1 MAEKATRDDPF
12 GLDGKVVI
20 VSQHS
25 SEIERTHRRLRRD
38 PAGIS
43 SDNGG
48 ENPPHR
54 KSKVS

>member
-1 MAEKATRDDPF
+1 MSFKTC
-12 GLDGKVVI
+12 VVGEH
-20 VSQHS
+20 SQQRS
-25 SEIERTHRRLRRD
+25 GIERTHRRLRRD

>member
-1 MAEKATRDDPF
+1 
-12 GLDGKVVI
+12 VVGEH
-20 VSQHS
+20 SQHS
-25 SEIERTHRRLRRD
+25 SRIERTYRRLRRD

>member
-1 MAEKATRDDPF
+1 VVGEHSQQRRSQTEKTGGA
-12 GLDGKVVI
+12 
-20 VSQHS
+20 
-25 SEIERTHRRLRRD
+25 LRRD

-48 ENPPHR
+48 ENPPRR